1 MAGRT
6 KTHIKKAE
14 RRLVNLR
21 QINEADENDINK
33 RFGLNVS
40 AFR

>member
-33 RFGLNVS
+33 HLRKSNVIY
-40 AFR
+40 